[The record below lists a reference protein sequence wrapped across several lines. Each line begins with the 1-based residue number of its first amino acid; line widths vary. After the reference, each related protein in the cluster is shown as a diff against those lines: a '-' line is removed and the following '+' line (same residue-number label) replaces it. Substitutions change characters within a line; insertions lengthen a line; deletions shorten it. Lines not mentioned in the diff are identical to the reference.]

1 MMVPSEVGKYARC
14 EWYLIT
20 WFRVKSR
27 SRTKICQGGRSVGC
41 YIGFAESMGHAHK
54 TLNLENSDLTEN
66 GYTRNIG
73 DVRK

>member
-1 MMVPSEVGKYARC
+1 MALLTKRHVGSGN
-14 EWYLIT
+14 EI
-20 WFRVKSR
+20 
-27 SRTKICQGGRSVGC
+27 G

-66 GYTRNIG
+66 GYTRNTG